1 MPTNNKSDPSPAA
14 PRGDSGV
21 SRALATLLLALFAL
35 IPPASAEIHML
46 TWAGG
51 GADDTCV
58 ARTKEIVD
66 WWNAYRATGPQDTIV
81 WHYTTREDRW
91 RTVLETGV
99 DPLTGARIDVIY
111 VPGGWHP
118 ERYWHFDWVSAL
130 YRAQIDL
137 GIGYV
142 GVCAGAYLHAGVTS
156 RGGIGED
163 VFVDGVTAIDGNRGE
178 GEVPVLLY
186 ENPLTPPSTWG
197 RVFQYVYAN
206 GPGLGPESGSVIVSD
221 REWYER
227 VSLDGREI
235 KVTVQGVG
243 QYLSTVEGWAIV
255 LGRYYLRSGNGW
267 VPRGRFVLF
276 GVHPELTDRVGAWKF
291 LARSL
296 IWAAGYEPLERGVST
311 GSSSGASELPMIT
324 PIPVPRS
331 RRTPRA
337 S

>member
-1 MPTNNKSDPSPAA
+1 MRRAIVLIA
-14 PRGDSGV
+14 V
-21 SRALATLLLALFAL
+21 ALALVQGAAGVTVTVA
-35 IPPASAEIHML
+35 M
-46 TWAGG
+46 WAGE
-51 GADDTCV
+51 GAAENCV
-58 ARTKEIVD
+58 ERSLEAINYWNQSPDGARFSINVIPYYSSAD
-66 WWNAYRATGPQDTIV
+66 WRY
-81 WHYTTREDRW
+81 
-91 RTVLETGV
+91 VLETGR
-99 DPLTGARIDVIY
+99 DPQTGQRIDVIY
-111 VPGGWHP
+111 VPGGFHP
-118 ERYWHFDWVSAL
+118 EWHWDFDWVSAL
-130 YRAQIDL
+130 YHAQIDL

-255 LGRYYLRSGNGW
+255 LGQYYLRSGNGW

-296 IWAAGYEPLERGVST
+296 IWAAGYEPLERCVST
-311 GSSSGASELPMIT
+311 GSSSGASELPVIA

>member
-1 MPTNNKSDPSPAA
+1 MRAIVLIA
-14 PRGDSGV
+14 V
-21 SRALATLLLALFAL
+21 ALALVQGAAGVTVTVA
-35 IPPASAEIHML
+35 M
-46 TWAGG
+46 WAGE
-51 GADDTCV
+51 GAAENCV
-58 ARTKEIVD
+58 ERSLEAINYWNQSPDGARFFINVIPYYSSAD
-66 WWNAYRATGPQDTIV
+66 WRY
-81 WHYTTREDRW
+81 
-91 RTVLETGV
+91 VLETGR
-99 DPLTGARIDVIY
+99 DPQTGQRIDVIY
-111 VPGGWHP
+111 VPGGFHP
-118 ERYWHFDWVSAL
+118 EWHWDFDWVSAL
-130 YRAQIDL
+130 YHAQIDL

-221 REWYER
+221 REWYEC

-235 KVTVQGVG
+235 KVTVRGVG

-255 LGRYYLRSGNGW
+255 LGRYYLRRGNGW

-311 GSSSGASELPMIT
+311 GSSSGAGELPVIT